1 MLSKAFEKVVL
12 KRKDD
17 FQGLNF
23 KDSATVPETVGV
35 SVRSMAVWI
44 FPRSELGGLR
54 MEQGAAHTGL
64 VKPMFLLSQ
73 VVWEHT
79 ILWELSQTL
88 SINAGQTQ
96 KKNSFL

>member
-35 SVRSMAVWI
+35 SVRSMAV
-44 FPRSELGGLR
+44 
-54 MEQGAAHTGL
+54 
-64 VKPMFLLSQ
+64 
-73 VVWEHT
+73 
-79 ILWELSQTL
+79 
-88 SINAGQTQ
+88 
-96 KKNSFL
+96 